1 MKSILCLHGILAV
14 VLAGLQTG
22 RCVADEPA
30 RGAPAKEEPPRV
42 FSGPQKGEKLLP
54 LKVTGVYDQEAGKE
68 LDYVAEAKGKPLLL
82 VFVHKLTRPSIGLT
96 RLLTSYCRENFG
108 DRIQARVVWLD
119 KDSSSAREYLTRA
132 RSSINLKVPVGIS
145 PDGEEGPGS
154 YGLNRQVTLTIL
166 TAKDDRVESNFALIQ
181 PGETDA
187 PAILAEAA
195 KLAGATPPTPEE
207 LKKYSVYGGRER
219 MEKKDGRPG
228 AERDP
233 RLGELLRRVIQKD
246 AKPEEVDEAVRAVEE
261 HIKEKPDLQR
271 QLGDI
276 TKSVVGSKG
285 FAEGGYGTEKAR
297 EQIRQ
302 WARKYA
308 PQGS

>member
-1 MKSILCLHGILAV
+1 MKLNLCVLGVLAV
-14 VLAGLQTG
+14 IVAILPTG
-22 RCVADEPA
+22 RSAADEP
-30 RGAPAKEEPPRV
+30 KKDEPKQDGQPRV

-54 LKVTGVYDQEAGKE
+54 FKVTGAYDHEAGKE
-68 LDYVAEAKGKPLLL
+68 LDYVSEAKGKPLLL

-96 RLLTSYCRENFG
+96 RLLTSYCQENFG
-108 DRIQARVVWLD
+108 DRLDGRVVWLD
-119 KDSSSAREYLTRA
+119 KDASSAREYLTRA
-132 RSSINLKVPVGIS
+132 RSSLNLKVHVGIS
-145 PDGEEGPGS
+145 VDGEEGPGA

-166 TAKDDRVESNFALIQ
+166 AAKDDRVEANFALIQ

-195 KLAGATPPTPEE
+195 KLAGAKPPSAEN
-207 LKKYSVYGGRER
+207 LKKYSIYGGRER
-219 MEKKDGRPG
+219 MEKRDGRPAAG
-228 AERDP
+228 RDP
-233 RLGELLRRVIQKD
+233 RLGELLRKVIQKD
-246 AKPEEVDEAVRAVEE
+246 SKPEEVEEAVRAVEE
-261 HIKEKPDLQR
+261 YIREKPDLQR

-285 FAEGGYGTEKAR
+285 FADGGYGTEKAR

-308 PQGS
+308 PGGS